1 LQSERRPLGVRS
13 VYAIGIILIMP
24 NVTSLSQTGEQR
36 LQLTQMR
43 LESGVKTCETNMLSM
58 RGTSMVAMR
67 MTMSSLTSGVG
78 TL

>member
-1 LQSERRPLGVRS
+1 M
-13 VYAIGIILIMP
+13 YAIGIILIMP